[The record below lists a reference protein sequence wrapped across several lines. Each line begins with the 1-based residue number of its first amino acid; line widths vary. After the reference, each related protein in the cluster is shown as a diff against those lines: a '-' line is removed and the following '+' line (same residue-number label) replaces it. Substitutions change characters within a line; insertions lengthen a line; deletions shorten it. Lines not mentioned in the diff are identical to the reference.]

1 MTFKSLS
8 LVLCLAAAAGCASSA
23 GKEPDDPVGP
33 GPGPGPGSGSGSAT
47 PMSVD
52 AAGKYQLQSTFDIAS
67 NMPGTVGTVV
77 NQIIAAT
84 DDPSDPTKWV
94 LDQMLSQMSS
104 GTIKSI
110 LQTAEPFVA
119 SYLNDQLLQ
128 IAPDF
133 VTTAIAAGNNFG
145 DMAKHFGLNETLE
158 VSKTGAEYTAVH
170 TAVGMH
176 FDINGQAFD
185 LPFADYQLQNVVANN
200 LAVQLDSTGK
210 LSIGEHKLPLSY
222 GKMLRIGLDT
232 AIIPTLDPYATN
244 LDQLLEDHIDCYMV
258 GINVEYALYYDI
270 GIDFG
275 SDVFEQAC
283 HSGLQVGADTIYQ
296 QIANIDQ
303 SALEFD
309 VTGTAKAVDTDHDY
323 KIDSIQTGK
332 WAGTLSYS
340 GTPAP
345 LSTATFTGARM

>member
-8 LVLCLAAAAGCASSA
+8 FVLCLAAAAGCASSA
-23 GKEPDDPVGP
+23 GKEPDGPEGP
-33 GPGPGPGSGSGSAT
+33 GPGPGPGSGSGT
-47 PMSVD
+47 PTPKTVD
-52 AAGKYQLQSTFDIAS
+52 AAGTYQLQSTFDIAS

-128 IAPDF
+128 IAPNF
-133 VTTAIAAGNNFG
+133 VTTAIAAGNDFG
-145 DMAKHFGLNETLE
+145 DMAKQFGLNETL
-158 VSKTGAEYTAVH
+158 VVTHAGADYTAVH
-170 TAVGMH
+170 TALGVH
-176 FDINGQAFD
+176 FDINGEPFD
-185 LPFADYQLQNVVANN
+185 LAFADYQLQNVVANN
-200 LAVQLDSTGK
+200 VPVQLDATGK
-210 LSIGEHKLPLSY
+210 LSIGAHKLPLSY
-222 GKMLRIGLDT
+222 GAMLRIGLDA
-232 AIIPTLDPYATN
+232 AIIPTLDPNASN
-244 LDQLLEDHIDCYMV
+244 LDQLLEDQIDCYMV
-258 GINVEYALYYDI
+258 GLNVEYAVYNDI
-270 GIDFG
+270 GVDFG

-283 HSGLQVGADTIYQ
+283 HTGLQVGADTIYQ

-345 LSTATFTGARM
+345 LSTATCTGSRD